1 MPSGGCLADDDN
13 KTEPATPKKRQE
25 ARESGQIARSQDLT
39 AAILLIVG
47 MFVLSKTAH
56 KFVGSLKTVMEYL
69 LGSHVSH
76 DAMGMFEDDL
86 RANGPYMVRCVLPIM
101 LAVAGAAIV
110 AVGVQVGFHLNTRPL
125 MPNLARLNPL
135 QGLSRLFAGRN
146 RMQLAMNLAKTTA
159 LGATAWLY
167 IQSQIGIILS
177 LGGLDFPANFA
188 AGSQIIF
195 NLGWR
200 LAWVLFILALADWL
214 YQKWR
219 FERDIRMSK
228 QEIKDEAKRMEGD
241 QEIKGRRRQ
250 LARKMIMQ
258 RIHRDVPK
266 ADVVI
271 TNPTE
276 LAIALKYDSDAMG
289 APRVVAKGAGFLA
302 ARIRQLAVQ
311 HGVPI
316 VERKPLAQAL
326 YKTVEV
332 GQEVPSEFY
341 SAIAEILAYVY
352 ELSGK
357 GLRRTRELVG
367 AGVNDE

>member
-1 MPSGGCLADDDN
+1 
-13 KTEPATPKKRQE
+13 
-25 ARESGQIARSQDLT
+25 
-39 AAILLIVG
+39 
-47 MFVLSKTAH
+47 
-56 KFVGSLKTVMEYL
+56 
-69 LGSHVSH
+69 
-76 DAMGMFEDDL
+76 
-86 RANGPYMVRCVLPIM
+86 
-101 LAVAGAAIV
+101 
-110 AVGVQVGFHLNTRPL
+110 
-125 MPNLARLNPL
+125 
-135 QGLSRLFAGRN
+135 
-146 RMQLAMNLAKTTA
+146 MQLAMNLAKTTA
-159 LGATAWLY
+159 LGVTAWFY

-188 AGSQIIF
+188 AGAQIIY

-341 SAIAEILAYVY
+341 AAIAEILAYVY

-357 GLRRTRELVG
+357 GMRRAREMAG
-367 AGVNDE
+367 AGVDE